1 MSRLLFLLTV
11 FVLIFTHQLI
21 MGSCGII
28 IDHLKKKQEWSK
40 GDPRNRR
47 MVKVRTLANLANE

>member
-28 IDHLKKKQEWSK
+28 IDHLKKKTRVVQ
-40 GDPRNRR
+40 R
-47 MVKVRTLANLANE
+47 